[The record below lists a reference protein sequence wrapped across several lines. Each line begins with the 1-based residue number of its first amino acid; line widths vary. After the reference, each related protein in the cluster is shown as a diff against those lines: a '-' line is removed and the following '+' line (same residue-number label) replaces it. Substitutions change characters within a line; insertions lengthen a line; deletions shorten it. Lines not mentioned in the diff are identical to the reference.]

1 MRGSRGRS
9 LKGLGLAASPVVL
22 AAALLASGCF
32 GGESAKPK
40 PPAPVSLVSVSCNKE
55 LDELN
60 TKAED
65 AFEPILVQ
73 EDAVQA
79 RRDELSP
86 SLGTLRVAVR
96 RLKAAERELRAFNR
110 EHPERYLPQGL
121 YNEWSGLRDTYEE
134 AYARYKARLKH
145 ARPYERRLQK
155 EIKAANALW
164 KSETDLVKDY
174 DEKLN
179 GCLGPRPALARAER
193 GRITRLEAFLS
204 DISGEVAG
212 RQVTLHCE
220 KAAEW
225 RLAESQTKVEGH
237 LLGYVFEGGRAVHLA
252 PSLCYVLHR
261 LRYLHWKPDV
271 SCLSRSKDVDQRVC
285 PPRTSEVVRS
295 AVTLAHE
302 AYHVAGEENE
312 QRAECFGLQKASH
325 IAQRLGVLPSVADQM
340 AWYAWTFSEAPKSY
354 ASPQCKEGGKLDIE
368 KESSVFP

>member
-1 MRGSRGRS
+1 VPGSLGRT
-9 LKGLGLAASPVVL
+9 LKGLGLAGWPAVLVGVV
-22 AAALLASGCF
+22 AVSGCF

-40 PPAPVSLVSVSCNKE
+40 PPPAVSLVSVSCNKE
-55 LDELN
+55 LDGLN
-60 TKAED
+60 VKADE
-65 AFEPILVQ
+65 AFDPILAQ
-73 EDAVQA
+73 EKEVEA

-86 SLGTLRVAVR
+86 SIGPLRLAVR
-96 RLKAAERELRAFNR
+96 RLKAAERELRAFNS
-110 EHPERYLPQGL
+110 EHPERYLPQAL
-121 YNEWSGLRDTYEE
+121 YNEWAGLRDAYET
-134 AYARYKARLKH
+134 AYHRYRARLAH

-155 EIKAANALW
+155 EIKEANALW
-164 KSETDLVKDY
+164 KDESNLVEDY
-174 DEKLN
+174 EAKLD

-193 GRITRLEAFLS
+193 GRITRLEALLS

-261 LRYLHWKPDV
+261 LRYLHWQPDM
-271 SCLSRSKDVDQRVC
+271 SCLSRAKDVDQPVC
-285 PPRTSEVVRS
+285 PPRPSELIRS

-312 QRAECFGLQKASH
+312 QRAQCFGLQKTSQV
-325 IAQRLGVLPSVADQM
+325 AQRLGVLPTVADQM
-340 AWYAWTFSEAPKSY
+340 AWYAWQFSEAPKSY
-354 ASPQCKEGGKLDIE
+354 ASPQCKEGGELDID
-368 KESSVFP
+368 KQSSVFP